1 MKPVTK
7 YFLIALGILALLA
20 PVLYFVAVN
29 AALQYHAKEDGIV
42 FESKRVQEAIN
53 DYAEKH
59 GKPPAEL
66 EALIPEFIQSMPVFP
81 EISKIDYRLSPDGK
95 EWTMDLYRT
104 NRSVPLIYRRTNAGL
119 NSDDTKRRIDTEN
132 GCYVLKAR

>member
-53 DYAEKH
+53 DYETCN
-59 GKPPAEL
+59 GKSKTKSANQK
-66 EALIPEFIQSMPVFP
+66 AVDFIIQVS
-81 EISKIDYRLSPDGK
+81 
-95 EWTMDLYRT
+95 T
-104 NRSVPLIYRRTNAGL
+104 N
-119 NSDDTKRRIDTEN
+119 
-132 GCYVLKAR
+132 